1 MKNSTEQW
9 RDGIIDLLP
18 RLRRF
23 AFALTGSVADAD
35 DLLQATVEKA
45 LVKHKQ
51 FTPGTDLD
59 KWLFRMCKNT
69 WIDEIRGR
77 RVRGP
82 IVDPTDYKSEL
93 HLDGE
98 ELIINKLRASEVHNA
113 INSLQ
118 DEQRMILALIIIE
131 GYSYKEVSKL
141 LNIPIGTVMSRLSRA
156 RSTLIKTMNARES
169 QKIEP
174 ANEDLGGL
182 GSEDN

>member
-9 RDGIIDLLP
+9 RNEIINLLP

-23 AFALTGSVADAD
+23 SFALTTSITDAD

-45 LVKHKQ
+45 LIKHSK

-59 KWLFRMCKNT
+59 KWLFRICKNT

-98 ELIINKLRASEVHNA
+98 ELIINKLRVIEVRNA
-113 INSLQ
+113 MKSLQ

-141 LNIPIGTVMSRLSRA
+141 LNIPIGTVMSRQSRA
-156 RSTLIKTMNARES
+156 RCALIKAMNVKELK
-169 QKIEP
+169 KIKP
-174 ANEDLGGL
+174 ANEAMEGL
-182 GSEDN
+182 GREDK